1 MTNTAPKFS
10 ISSLLSAGLLASGL
24 LLTGCASG
32 PEVKANAAQGT
43 DFASYKT
50 FGFASPLGTDK
61 GGYQSIVS
69 QYLKAASQR
78 ELEAR
83 GLKYEPNAPQL
94 LINFNAALNDKLMVT
109 SMPTMGVG
117 MSRSYYGYRS
127 GMYSTWPM
135 YQDQVSSYKEGTLNV
150 DLIDAA
156 RKQMVWEAV
165 VTDSVTQKD
174 VEQLKQA
181 IDIAVAAAFAKFPL
195 AATAPMPV
203 QAK

>member
-10 ISSLLSAGLLASGL
+10 ISSLLSAGLLATGL

-117 MSRSYYGYRS
+117 MSRGYYGY
-127 GMYSTWPM
+127 
-135 YQDQVSSYKEGTLNV
+135 
-150 DLIDAA
+150 
-156 RKQMVWEAV
+156 
-165 VTDSVTQKD
+165 
-174 VEQLKQA
+174 
-181 IDIAVAAAFAKFPL
+181 
-195 AATAPMPV
+195 
-203 QAK
+203 